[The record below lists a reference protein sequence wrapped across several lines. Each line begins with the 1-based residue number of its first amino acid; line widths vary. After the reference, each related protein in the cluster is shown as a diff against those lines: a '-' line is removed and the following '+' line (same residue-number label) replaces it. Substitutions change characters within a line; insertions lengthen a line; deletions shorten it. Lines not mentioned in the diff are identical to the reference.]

1 MARPD
6 LKRLYSE
13 ITTGFQV
20 HGDWFGTLSEL
31 ARALT
36 LADDEETTHEV
47 RELVIRAIEH
57 RPAMGEARQVHDG
70 LLVRVGLFPYLD
82 PSHLE
87 GAELLALEAHRPL
100 PATGDDDQGD
110 DGASTDRGVVW
121 HRTQAEVYARLMDG
135 RNVVLT
141 APTSFGKSRVIDEL
155 LRSGRY
161 ENVVLIVPT
170 VALID
175 EARRRLSRVS
185 AHKVISHVGQAVAER
200 NLFVLTQERYLE
212 FGEMPNP
219 NLFIIDEF
227 YKLSDGGSDDR
238 ARLLNHAFYRL
249 YQTGAQFYLLGPN
262 VGGLAEPVVR
272 HLDCTVIDSHDTT
285 VAVDIHH
292 RMTGPAE
299 ARLYAVADE
308 VQGASLVYCSS
319 PERAEKIA
327 ALLAGHLGGHDH
339 PGLKPMIDWLSAN
352 YHPEWRLTR
361 SLAAGVGI
369 HHGQLPRSLAHLM
382 VRSFDEGK
390 LRFLVCTST
399 LIEGVNTKAKNVLVY
414 DKKHGDPS
422 RLMDLFTF
430 NNIRGRSGRM
440 GHHVTGNV
448 YLFHSRPSDDLA
460 GIDIPILSQP
470 DDAAVDLILPLPD
483 RDLRG
488 ETRQRIKEALNE
500 SPVATEVLKASPG
513 VPVRTQIALAKA
525 LQEVSVSTAR
535 NMAWTTSYPTQ
546 GQVTSVFRV
555 LWDTLFSSG
564 KNPFGLGSPQQV
576 AFWLSRAEHT
586 ATTREAIENQNNYVP
601 KAGLDTN
608 LLRVLRFN
616 RNGLAFEVPKWLIL
630 LQRLEEAI
638 FPTRGLTPGNYT
650 GYAARVEN
658 QFLEPPLGALDEYG
672 IPKEL
677 AARLAPALLKS
688 NSQNDLDSVLDR
700 LAVLDASAASNDPLE
715 QELLAATQKDLA
727 RQAAS

>member
-1 MARPD
+1 VARPD

-13 ITTGFQV
+13 ITTGPEAPE
-20 HGDWFGTLSEL
+20 DWFRTLSEL
-31 ARALT
+31 TRALT
-36 LADDEETTHEV
+36 LADDETVHEV
-47 RELVIRAIEH
+47 RELVIRAVEN
-57 RPAMGEARQVHDG
+57 RSAMGAARQVHDG

-82 PSHLE
+82 QSHLE
-87 GAELLALEAHRPL
+87 GTELLALEAHRPL
-100 PATGDDDQGD
+100 PFTGDDDQGD
-110 DGASTDRGVVW
+110 DAASTEGGLVW
-121 HRTQAEVYARLMDG
+121 HRAQAEVYAHLMDG
-135 RNVVLT
+135 GNVVLT
-141 APTSFGKSRVIDEL
+141 APTSFGKSRIIDEL

-185 AHKVISHVGQAVAER
+185 THKVISHVGQAIAER
-200 NLFVLTQERYLE
+200 NLFVLTQERYLQ

-219 NLFIIDEF
+219 ELFIIDEF
-227 YKLSDGGSDDR
+227 YKLSEGGSDDR

-249 YQTGAQFYLLGPN
+249 YRTGAQFYLLGPN
-262 VGGLAEPVVR
+262 VGGLAEPVIK

-292 RMTGPAE
+292 RTTGQAE
-299 ARLYAVADE
+299 ARLRAVADE
-308 VQGASLVYCSS
+308 VEGASLVYCSS

-327 ALLAGHLGGHDH
+327 ALLASHVGPDDH

-352 YHPEWRLTR
+352 YHPDWRLTR

-382 VRSFDEGK
+382 VRSFDEGT

-440 GHHVTGNV
+440 GHHVTGHV
-448 YLFHSRPSDDLA
+448 YLFHSRPSDDLN

-470 DDAAVDLILPLPD
+470 DNAAVDLILPLPD

-488 ETRQRIKEALNE
+488 EAKERIKEALNE
-500 SPVATEVLKASPG
+500 SPVPTEVLKASPG
-513 VPVRTQIALAKA
+513 VPVRMQIALAKA
-525 LQEVSVSTAR
+525 LQEVSVSTAK
-535 NMAWTTSYPTQ
+535 NMAWTTPYPTQ
-546 GQVTSVFRV
+546 RQLTAVFRV
-555 LWDTLFSSG
+555 LWDALFPS
-564 KNPFGLGSPQQV
+564 KNPFGLGSPQQL
-576 AFWLSRAEHT
+576 ALWLSRAERT
-586 ATTREAIENQNNYVP
+586 STTREAIENQVNYLP
-601 KAGLDTN
+601 QAGLDTN

-638 FPTRGLTPGNYT
+638 FPDRGVTPGNYT
-650 GYAARVEN
+650 SYAARVEN

-677 AARLAPALLKS
+677 AGRLAPALLKS
-688 NSQNDLDSVLDR
+688 NSRNDLDAVLNR
-700 LAVLDASAASNDPLE
+700 LAGLDPSAVTDDPLE
-715 QELLAATQKDLA
+715 RELLAATQKDLA
-727 RQAAS
+727 RQTTS